1 MVGDPALGEI
11 VGTDTFGAIPG
22 ADQQLARLGDFLVR
36 RGVLAVLQLGGEPGH
51 GLGAVL
57 VLRTLFLTLDHNASG
72 QVRDTNRRVGLVD
85 VLTAGAGGAIGV
97 DTQLGRIDLHRR
109 LLIRLR

>member
-1 MVGDPALGEI
+1 MVGDAALGKV
-11 VGTDTFGAIPG
+11 VGTDTLGAIAG

-51 GLGAVL
+51 GLRTVL
-57 VLRTLFLTLDHNASG
+57 VLRTLLLTLDHHASG

-97 DTQLGRIDLHRR
+97 DTQLGRIDLHCR